1 MECFVTPSLPTG
13 RVPRPKSAERVT
25 RRAGG
30 DGSSGAGLLAL
41 TAAALVLAVYFA
53 LLTSSGLSK
62 LLLVGAAI
70 AIGAV
75 AWRAWRARA

>member
-13 RVPRPKSAERVT
+13 RVPPRSADPVT
-25 RRAGG
+25 RRAAG

-75 AWRAWRARA
+75 AWRAWRTRA